1 MGVFWL
7 WGFGISESLHSVARL
22 GQWLATSWCP
32 ALSLDCLTC
41 VGRWLSLRPV
51 GTTWT
56 NCHNSRSTA
65 GTDFIVIVIEPIC
78 TETPHRS
85 ELLLQLKV
93 LKPVARNGLYFE
105 LVDYMTIWLH
115 DYMNHV
121 SVSNVLL
128 FVLSDVEL
136 IDQSLRPRGS
146 NTPRKHC
153 NPMMS
158 SQWNCTCRICRICPW
173 SVHVHWSVN
182 STHTLY
188 R

>member
-115 DYMNHV
+115 DYMTPWLHESCF
-121 SVSNVLL
+121 SVKRFAVCSFGCGTNWPKFEATWIEHAEETLQSDDVLTMKL
-128 FVLSDVEL
+128 
-136 IDQSLRPRGS
+136 
-146 NTPRKHC
+146 H
-153 NPMMS
+153 M
-158 SQWNCTCRICRICPW
+158 
-173 SVHVHWSVN
+173 
-182 STHTLY
+182 
-188 R
+188 